1 MSKLGVKISGVARS
15 KVREAAPGTVLIT
28 IVRAKN
34 IVSQE
39 KVNYW
44 SN

>member
-1 MSKLGVKISGVARS
+1 MSKLGVEISGVVRS
-15 KVREAAPGTVLIT
+15 KVHEATPGTVLIT

-34 IVSQE
+34 ILSKT

-44 SN
+44 IN